1 MLSEELRKR
10 LSQLNR
16 KSLTVWAADQMP
28 APIDTDAEEAEPA
41 DSVFPPADVLTG
53 EEVSMQDGTFL
64 RIVKQYS
71 ALQQNARQFLERFRF
86 LFKQGGFSVDEGDLH
101 ADLRTLISHPPEEVL
116 YLDIET
122 CGLSSVPLFLI
133 GTMSYTNNDFQIEQ
147 LFARDYSEEHPLLEY
162 LLAQLEQHRV
172 LVTYNG
178 KTFDYPFIKERGMYH
193 RLLFPDDIFHCD
205 LLHEAR
211 RRWRE
216 FLPDCKLQT
225 LEKHLLQRWRTDDI
239 PGHEI
244 PEAYHEYVRT
254 GDTYRILT
262 ILKHNV
268 LDVMS
273 MAELALYM
281 VDGRDTHREYP

>member
-16 KSLTVWAADQMP
+16 KSMNVWAADQMP
-28 APIDTDAEEAEPA
+28 VPLDTESKEPERA
-41 DSVFPPADVLTG
+41 DPVFPPTEVLTG
-53 EEVSMQDGTFL
+53 EEVSMPYGTFL

-71 ALQQNARQFLERFRF
+71 ASQHDAQHFLERFRF
-86 LFKQGGFSVDEGDLH
+86 LFEKGGFTVVEDALH
-101 ADLRTLISHPPEEVL
+101 ADLQKMISYNPEDVL

-133 GTMSYTNNDFQIEQ
+133 GTMSYKNNDFHIEQ
-147 LFARDYSEEHPLLEY
+147 LFARDYTEEHPLLAY

-178 KTFDYPFIKERGMYH
+178 KAFDYPFIKERGMYH
-193 RLLFPDDIFHCD
+193 RLLFPDEIFHFD

-216 FLPDCKLQT
+216 LLPDCKLQT
-225 LEKHLLQRWRTDDI
+225 LEKHLLKRWRTDDI

-273 MAELALYM
+273 MAELVLYM
-281 VDGRDTHREYP
+281 LDGRDALRE